1 MFSFYVSNAAIALNL
16 FVAAAVAVAVS
27 LYQYLLP
34 LHLLA
39 CCIVYKKTL
48 HVADA
53 ALCRNESK

>member
-16 FVAAAVAVAVS
+16 FVAVTVAVS